1 MHDQFPLIAVEVGFT
16 QTLEDLF
23 DCAERLFRGT
33 YNQIQFVIIVKIFET
48 NRHCGDQFPWGI
60 NPHDL
65 NTLRN
70 MDKAR
75 ALAPAIESWYDTNGL
90 PIIGDLEVKVF
101 WYPCGRKTR
110 PTIPLY
116 SFKHD
121 PQRAFTLGAFS
132 QIFKKGQGTLLNQEF
147 KLVLKGQTFSLPL
160 GELENGL
167 SESINKEKKARI
179 SKMIVKAD
187 I

>member
-1 MHDQFPLIAVEVGFT
+1 MRLKLIRRAEVRLRGPERGSSKVIDAGLTSSNMHDQFPLIAVEVGFT

-101 WYPCGRKTR
+101 WYPCDRKTR

-132 QIFKKGQGTLLNQEF
+132 PN
-147 KLVLKGQTFSLPL
+147 
-160 GELENGL
+160 
-167 SESINKEKKARI
+167 
-179 SKMIVKAD
+179 
-187 I
+187 